1 VIVVPTHSSRRF
13 LVMLLAIPLMALS
26 TFVGAVGVK
35 AVDSQPMPD
44 FRWQDE
50 EGNLHRL
57 SDSQGKPRLLH
68 FWAAW
73 CIPCREEMPQMLD
86 WKRANP
92 DIEIIPL
99 SMDQRM
105 AQAQYFINRFD
116 LEMPPLLVD
125 KEDHDALSIP
135 GLPYTLL
142 ITEEGNLVG
151 RVIGIADW
159 EDDSF
164 SAQVRRRL
172 GL

>member
-1 VIVVPTHSSRRF
+1 MWATGFLRRLLSILALVVP
-13 LVMLLAIPLMALS
+13 LLMIAPY
-26 TFVGAVGVK
+26 VGAAGVK
-35 AVDSQPMPD
+35 AVDGQLMPD

-50 EGNLHRL
+50 GGSLHRL

-73 CIPCREEMPQMLD
+73 CIPCREEMPQMLE
-86 WKRANP
+86 WKHANP

-105 AQAQYFINRFD
+105 AQAKYFINRFD
-116 LEMPPLLVD
+116 LPMPPLLVNR
-125 KEDHDALSIP
+125 EDHDALSIP

-142 ITEEGNLVG
+142 ITGEGKLVG

-159 EDDSF
+159 EDDAF
-164 SAQVRRRL
+164 SVQVRQRL